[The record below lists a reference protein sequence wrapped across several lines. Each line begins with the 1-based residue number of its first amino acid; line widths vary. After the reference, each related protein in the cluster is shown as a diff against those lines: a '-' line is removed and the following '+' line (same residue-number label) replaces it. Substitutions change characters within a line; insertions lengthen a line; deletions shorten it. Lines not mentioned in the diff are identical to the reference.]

1 MSRILTVTLNPALD
15 LTTGVERLEEGH
27 KMRCEPPQMDPGGG
41 GANVSRAIHHL
52 GGASEAFICTGAP
65 LGPAYRDLF
74 EASGLPAIWHDCG
87 VPTRQSIAVHDR
99 ASGGQYRF
107 VLPGEPW
114 GEPVWQ
120 GALDA
125 LTAAMRPGDLVVLSG
140 SQPPGVPEDFPRR
153 LCALAGRVGAK
164 VVVDTSGRPLEVAA
178 QPNTGAHVIRMD
190 HYEGMELMGWTEFGP
205 PQAEALARELVARG
219 AASIAIVTVG
229 GDGAWAATEDAAWH
243 CAPPAVEVLSSTGAG
258 DSFVAA
264 LAIGLSD
271 GRAFED
277 ALAFAVAAAADAVTT
292 AGTDLCTL
300 EGTLEKLARVT
311 REPL

>member
-15 LTTGVERLEEGH
+15 LTTGVARLEEGH

-41 GANVSRAIHHL
+41 GANVSRAIQKL
-52 GGASEAFICTGAP
+52 GGASDAFICTGAP
-65 LGPAYRDLF
+65 LGLTYRELF
-74 EASGLPAIWHDCG
+74 EASGLSAVWHDCG

-99 ASGGQYRF
+99 ATGGQYRF
-107 VLPGEPW
+107 VMPGEPW

-125 LTAAMRPGDLVVLSG
+125 LTRAMRPGDLVVLSG

-153 LCALAGRVGAK
+153 LCAMAGREGAR
-164 VVVDTSGRPLEVAA
+164 VIVDTSGRPLEVAA
-178 QPNTGAHVIRMD
+178 QPNTGAHVLRMD

-205 PQAEALARELVARG
+205 AEAEALARELVARG
-219 AASIAIVTVG
+219 AAEIAIVTVG
-229 GDGAWAATEDAAWH
+229 GDGAWAATADEAWH
-243 CAPPAVEVLSSTGAG
+243 CAPPAVEVVSSTGAG

-264 LAIGLSD
+264 LSIGLSD
-271 GRAFED
+271 ARPFEA

-300 EGTLEKLARVT
+300 EGTQEKLARVST
-311 REPL
+311 QRL

>member
-15 LTTGVERLEEGH
+15 LTTGVARLEEGR

-41 GANVSRAIHHL
+41 GANVSRAIRKL

-65 LGPAYRDLF
+65 LGTTYRERF
-74 EASGLPAIWHDCG
+74 AAEGLAAIWHDCG

-99 ASGGQYRF
+99 ATGGQYRF
-107 VLPGEPW
+107 VFPGELW

-153 LCALAGRVGAK
+153 LCAMAGRVGAK
-164 VVVDTSGRPLEVAA
+164 VIVDTSGRPLEVAA
-178 QPNTGAHVIRMD
+178 QPNTGAHVLRMD

-205 PQAEALARELVARG
+205 REAETLARELVDRG
-219 AASIAIVTVG
+219 AAEIAIVTLG
-229 GDGAWAATEDAAWH
+229 GDGAWAATAEEAWH

-264 LAIGLSD
+264 LSIGLSD
-271 GRAFED
+271 GRPFVEAI
-277 ALAFAVAAAADAVTT
+277 AFAVAAAADAVTT
-292 AGTDLCTL
+292 PGTDLCTL
-300 EGTLEKLARVT
+300 DGTLEKLARVT
-311 REPL
+311 RARF